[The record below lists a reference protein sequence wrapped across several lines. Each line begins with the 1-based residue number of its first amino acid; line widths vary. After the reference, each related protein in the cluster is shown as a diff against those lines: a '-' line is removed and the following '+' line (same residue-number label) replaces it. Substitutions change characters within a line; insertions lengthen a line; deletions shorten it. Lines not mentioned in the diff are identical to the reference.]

1 MYVREGK
8 PAIDAKES
16 LNPLKGKLKRGG
28 KEATAI
34 PNNHR
39 NQKNFIYSYVSS
51 LVQHLKIEEYHYT
64 RPSYIKTPDSS
75 HVILSPPPSA
85 IVAPYIP
92 QNYRFFWLEDP
103 THYYLPVFTYG
114 TDGERPIRTCSGIS
128 NFSKSF
134 RTREMMER
142 NPKKPVEIKE
152 HVMFQKKY
160 GWETGA
166 YEISIFHA
174 LARREKNSRRIS
186 NFKLIVNQYCEVHYL
201 LINLYRLSG

>member
-1 MYVREGK
+1 MEQDHTSSDDK
-8 PAIDAKES
+8 IDDKYPS
-16 LNPLKGKLKRGG
+16 
-28 KEATAI
+28 
-34 PNNHR
+34 NNR
-39 NQKNFIYSYVSS
+39 
-51 LVQHLKIEEYHYT
+51 L
-64 RPSYIKTPDSS
+64 RTPDSS

-134 RTREMMER
+134 RCSRVFTKNGSHNNDLLLAREMMER
-142 NPKKPVEIKE
+142 NPKKKNEKSVPNRPVEIKE

-166 YEISIFHA
+166 YE
-174 LARREKNSRRIS
+174 RIS

-201 LINLYRLSG
+201 LINLYRLSE